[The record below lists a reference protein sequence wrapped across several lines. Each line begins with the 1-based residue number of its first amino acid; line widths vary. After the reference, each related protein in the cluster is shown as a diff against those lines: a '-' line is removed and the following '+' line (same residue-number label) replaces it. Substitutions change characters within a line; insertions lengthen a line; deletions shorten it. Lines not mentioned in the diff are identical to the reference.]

1 MIKHYKHAKDAILF
15 AIDVS
20 DSMLTPPAP
29 SDSRRADTDSALTAS
44 LKCAYELMT
53 QRIISNP
60 NDMMGILLYG
70 TEQSRYI
77 DADMTVNA
85 SFPHC
90 YILADLDIPSAEDV
104 LALKKLIEDP
114 SEFDKLMLPSSEPVT
129 LSNLMICANQ
139 IFATRA
145 ANFVSRRLFIV
156 TDNDDPNNGDK
167 ALNAG
172 AAIRAK
178 DLYDLGVTIELF
190 PVAKPGDHF
199 DRGKFYNVGD
209 EA

>member
-1 MIKHYKHAKDAILF
+1 
-15 AIDVS
+15 
-20 DSMLTPPAP
+20 MLTPPTS
-29 SDSRRADTDSALTAS
+29 SDSTRADRDSALSAS

-77 DADMTVNA
+77 DVDMAVNT

-90 YILADLDIPSAEDV
+90 YILADLDIPSAEEV
-104 LALKKLIEDP
+104 LALKKLIMDP
-114 SEFDKLMLPSSEPVT
+114 TEFDKLMIPSEEPVT
-129 LSNLMICANQ
+129 MINLLICANQ

-145 ANFVSRRLFIV
+145 ASFVSRRLFIV
-156 TDNDDPNNGDK
+156 TDNDDPNSGDK
-167 ALNAG
+167 ASKAG
-172 AAIRAK
+172 AATRAK

-190 PVAKPGDHF
+190 PVAKPGDEF
-199 DRGKFYNVGD
+199 DRAKFYNVCH
-209 EA
+209 EL